1 MKKFVLFLSS
11 RVIVLIISLS
21 ILIHA
26 IYFFLEAKGS
36 TRRFSA
42 RIAEK
47 RWRKVNSGISTTS
60 TTSSS
65 VTTTL
70 LAFPKQDIEEAA
82 FVLSQQQVGFT
93 EPDLL
98 KDRMVDSSNKLE
110 SRHAPPQTTSNE
122 IGVRKRVVN
131 AYQQLE
137 NNQLEMKS
145 SQQITSKSNRL
156 KRHQQE
162 QQQLKES
169 PIASM
174 ESNCLSST
182 ASSFPVPPL
191 LQQEQ
196 SSLAL
201 GSVGGLNLSLIHI

>member
-1 MKKFVLFLSS
+1 MCI
-11 RVIVLIISLS
+11 RDR
-21 ILIHA
+21 IHA

-47 RWRKVNSGISTTS
+47 RWRKVNSGISTTKSTTS

-70 LAFPKQDIEEAA
+70 PAFPKQDIEEAA
-82 FVLSQQQVGFT
+82 FELSQQQVGFT

-110 SRHAPPQTTSNE
+110 SRNAPHQTTWNE
-122 IGVRKRVVN
+122 IGVRKRVVK
-131 AYQQLE
+131 AYQQLK

-145 SQQITSKSNRL
+145 SQQTTSKSNRL

-201 GSVGGLNLSLIHI
+201 ESVGRLNTVSYTHLTLPTIYSV